1 MKTISRMIRRYVTAA
16 FGSVLLIFI
25 VNVIL
30 FLGMILY
37 FGSKNQ
43 TNGYFRVGTFAE
55 SFVQAEDGSYGPET
69 EDWKKFCAWAMLLS
83 DSGEILWSEDLP
95 ENLNHAYTVP
105 EVAAFSRWYL
115 DDYPVMV
122 YRNAYGLVVAGRPRN
137 SITRFDFY
145 SDNDVLDAVLAG
157 FVPLLVLDG
166 VLILLVCLWLSW
178 RAARPLLNVARG
190 IDSLAEG
197 KPVRLPEKGV
207 SAELAEKLNR
217 TSEHLQRQTE
227 LIERRDNA
235 RTNWISGVSH
245 DIRTPLSLIMGY
257 SEQLGRDEGLSPVQ
271 KQKAILISDQ
281 SQKIRSLIEDL
292 NLTSKLQYHAQP
304 LRLEKVTVGPLLRQC
319 VADFCNSGL
328 ADHCEVSFALSEEVN
343 QLRLELDVPLFS
355 RAVENLLNNSAR
367 HNAAGCEILIHGCI
381 TKERFRLIIQDN
393 GVGYSEKVLALL
405 RCQEVQEKDENAPHI
420 LGLHL
425 VRQIAEA
432 HGGEAD
438 FGNDGGAV
446 AEIVL
451 PAVNNGE

>member
-16 FGSVLLIFI
+16 FGIVLLIFI

-69 EDWKKFCAWAMLLS
+69 EDWKSFCAWAMLLS

-95 ENLNHAYTVP
+95 ENLNHTYTVP

-122 YRNAYGLVVAGRPRN
+122 YRNSYGLVVAGRPRN

-197 KPVRLPEKGV
+197 QPVQLPEKGV

-217 TSEHLQRQTE
+217 TSEHLRRQAA
-227 LIERRDNA
+227 LIERRDHA

-245 DIRTPLSLIMGY
+245 DIRTPLSLILGY
-257 SEQLGRDEGLSPVQ
+257 AEQLKRDETLSPEQ
-271 KQKAILISDQ
+271 RRKAVLISDQ
-281 SQKIRSLIEDL
+281 SQKVRALIEDL
-292 NLTSKLQYHAQP
+292 NLTSKLQYDAQP
-304 LRLEKVTVGPLLRQC
+304 LRMERRRMGPLLRQC

-328 ADHCEVSFALSEEVN
+328 ADGWEISFALSEEAN
-343 QLRLELDVPLFS
+343 QLRMELDAALFA
-355 RAVENLLNNSAR
+355 RAVENLLNNSVR
-367 HNAAGCEILIHGCI
+367 HNPDGCTIRMKGQLV
-381 TKERFRLIIQDN
+381 KEEFCLTIQDT
-393 GVGYSEKVLALL
+393 GSGYPERVLEVLL
-405 RCQEVQEKDENAPHI
+405 HPEMQESMENAPHI

-425 VRQIAEA
+425 VRQIAQA
-432 HGGEAD
+432 HGGEVR
-438 FGNDGGAV
+438 FWNHGGAA
-446 AEIVL
+446 AEIFL
-451 PAVNNGE
+451 PV